1 MNRVGGIMGAPLEC
15 GRSWLRVGPGHTKDY
30 AIDMCC
36 FFRYKYAALSSKS
49 KAWLARNQNNVSEW
63 SDISIRELFVSVR

>member
-49 KAWLARNQNNVSEW
+49 KA
-63 SDISIRELFVSVR
+63 